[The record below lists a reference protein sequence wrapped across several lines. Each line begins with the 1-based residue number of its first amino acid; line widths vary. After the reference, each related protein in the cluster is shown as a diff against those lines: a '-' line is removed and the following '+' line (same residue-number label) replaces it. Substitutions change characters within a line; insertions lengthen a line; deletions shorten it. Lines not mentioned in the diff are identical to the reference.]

1 MTGLLPR
8 PLRAAALALLVV
20 LAFLLGTSSTALAAD
35 DVSISYVE
43 TSAKGLQILV
53 SVPQAVNVDLDNVSV
68 LVDGQQADSQ
78 SALATSTS
86 DVRRTTVLVIDTSNS
101 MRGQRFESAKNA
113 ALAFLD
119 AVPDDVYVGIVS
131 FADAVLEPLAPSLD
145 RDQARAV
152 IGDLSLSKRTRLYEG
167 VLAGVTMAGDAG
179 QRTLVVL
186 SDGADTTDTAI
197 DDVTTA
203 VTDAGV
209 LVDIVA
215 LDQSGKAPA
224 ALQTLASAGEGQVIQ
239 ASAEALRETFS
250 QEAESLA
257 RQVLVTAQVPDGV
270 SATEATLEIQLPT
283 DAGDL
288 SVRAFATVRDAA
300 PASPPVAD
308 APAGTQPAYLLPAWA
323 MYAGVGA
330 LGLGLLLIIA
340 IMAPRR
346 AARRLSPE
354 DRVAGY
360 TDQLNGKHAAAAS
373 GRIDADQAIAQV
385 TDAAAGVL
393 KRSGSLEARIT
404 LRLERAGS
412 PLKSSEWLL
421 LHAGIATGALMLG
434 LLIGKG
440 SVLLAFV
447 FLLGGVFVPWLYLG
461 RKRSKR
467 LKAFNGSLPDTLQL
481 MSGSLAAGLSLTQS
495 VDTIVREGVEPI
507 ASEFK
512 RVLIE
517 TRLGVALEEAL
528 NDVAERFGSKD
539 FAWTVMAIKIQRQV
553 GGNLAELLENVA
565 VTMREREYMQRQ
577 VAALSAEGRLS
588 AWILGGLP
596 PGFLLY
602 LLLVNREY
610 VMPIFTDPRG
620 WLMLSGAAIWLV
632 VGIFWMSRLIKVE
645 V

>member
-1 MTGLLPR
+1 MNRLLPR
-8 PLRAAALALLVV
+8 SLRAAALAAVFV
-20 LAFLLGTSSTALAAD
+20 LGSPTTALAAD
-35 DVSISYVE
+35 DASIAHVE
-43 TSAKGLQILV
+43 TSSKGLQVLV
-53 SVPQAVNVDLDNVSV
+53 SVPEDVEVDLANISV
-68 LVDGQQADSQ
+68 TVDGQQAESEA
-78 SALATSTS
+78 ALATANT

-101 MRGQRFESAKNA
+101 MRGQRFASAKTA
-113 ALAFLD
+113 AMAFLD

-131 FADAVLEPLAPSLD
+131 FAGDVAEPLAPSLD
-145 RDQARAV
+145 RDQARQV
-152 IGDLSLSKRTRLYEG
+152 ISDLALSRRTRLYEG
-167 VLAGVTMAGDAG
+167 VLAGVQMAGTDG
-179 QRTLVVL
+179 QRSLVVL
-186 SDGADTTDTAI
+186 SDGADTTKTAI
-197 DDVTTA
+197 GDVTSA
-203 VTDAGV
+203 VTDAEV
-209 LVDIVA
+209 LVDIVS
-215 LDQSGKAPA
+215 LEQSGAAPA
-224 ALQTLASAGEGQVIQ
+224 PLQTLAEAGSGRVIQ

-270 SATEATLEIQLPT
+270 TATEATLEVQLPT

-288 SVRAFATVRDAA
+288 SVRAFTTVRDATTTPA
-300 PASPPVAD
+300 PSGD
-308 APAGTQPAYLLPAWA
+308 EPAEPTNALLLPAWA
-323 MYAGVGA
+323 MYAGVGGI
-330 LGLGLLLIIA
+330 GLGLLLIIA
-340 IMAPRR
+340 VLAPAR

-354 DRVAGY
+354 ERVASY
-360 TDQLNGKHAAAAS
+360 TDRLNGKHSEAGG
-373 GRIDADQAIAQV
+373 GRLDTDQAIAQV

-393 KRSGSLEARIT
+393 RRTGFVEARIT
-404 LRLERAGS
+404 RRLEGAGS

-421 LHAGIATGALMLG
+421 LHAGIAVGALMVG
-434 LLIGKG
+434 LLVGKG
-440 SVLLAFV
+440 STVYAVIFLVVGMLL
-447 FLLGGVFVPWLYLG
+447 PWLYLG
-461 RKRSKR
+461 RQSKKRR
-467 LKAFNGSLPDTLQL
+467 KAFNSSLPDTLQL

-517 TRLGVALEEAL
+517 TRLGVPLEDALD
-528 NDVAERFGSKD
+528 DVAERFKSKD
-539 FAWTVMAIKIQRQV
+539 FEWTVMAITIQRQV

-602 LLLVNREY
+602 LVLVNREY

-620 WLMLSGAAIWLV
+620 WAMLGGAAVWLV
-632 VGIFWMSRLIKVE
+632 VGIFWMSRMIKVE